1 MKGIE
6 KITARIAA
14 DAEKEKAALW
24 EAASE
29 RIEEIRAEYE
39 KKADDAYQEHM
50 RTGLR
55 DAEQYASRIERTA
68 QLETK
73 KAVLALRQE
82 MVSEAFKLAESK
94 ITAMPEQQYVEYLTR
109 KVLETGFEGDA
120 QLVMNEKDKAGAG
133 PVVVEAVNA
142 ARREAGLE
150 GVLTLADDTKEMLGG
165 FILRQ
170 GNVEVNCTVDIILE
184 LIRGEAAAQVA
195 KVLFEE

>member
-14 DAEKEKAALW
+14 DAEKEKAAAW
-24 EAASE
+24 EAAAK

-82 MVSEAFKLAESK
+82 MVSEAFKLAEAK
-94 ITAMPEQQYVEYLTR
+94 IAAMPEAQYIEYLTR
-109 KVLETGFEGDA
+109 KACETGFTGDA
-120 QLVMNEKDKAGAG
+120 QLVMSEKDKAAVGAK
-133 PVVVEAVNA
+133 VAEAVNS

-150 GVLTLADDTKEMLGG
+150 GEVTLADDTREMLGG

-195 KVLFEE
+195 KVLFED